1 MNEPLTLRAFSD
13 LPQIKA
19 RLVSK
24 GLSPP
29 ESENKAEIFLAC
41 AKALRTSGLD
51 DGAAVSAFFVPGR
64 IEILGKHT
72 DYAGGRS
79 IIAAAEKALCVV
91 AAKLQDTT
99 IRILDSATGEQVEFK
114 ISDNPNPQPGHWAN
128 YPMTVAR
135 RLAKNFPGRLC
146 GAEIAFAG
154 DLPPAA
160 GMASSS
166 AMIVGFFLALSAFN
180 DLTSREEY
188 HNNISSSTDLAAY
201 LATVENGQTFG
212 TLAGD
217 KGVGTFG
224 GSEDHTAIL
233 CCQANILSQY
243 SYHPVRLERTV
254 KFPSGHVFVIASS
267 GVVAEKTGA
276 AMEKYNRASMLCQ
289 RAVRIWNKATG
300 RSDPHLAAA
309 IASSPD
315 APDRLR
321 NVLQQA
327 SDKQFGSEELLK
339 RLEHFLAESE
349 QIVPAAG
356 TALAAGDLA
365 EFDRQVTRSQ
375 QLAETLLGNQVPETV
390 FLARCARDLGAIAAS
405 AFGAGFGGSVWALTK
420 ADGAKQFIEK
430 WSALYKRQ
438 FPTPAANAVFLLTHP
453 GPAAFEL

>member
-1 MNEPLTLRAFSD
+1 
-13 LPQIKA
+13 
-19 RLVSK
+19 
-24 GLSPP
+24 
-29 ESENKAEIFLAC
+29 
-41 AKALRTSGLD
+41 
-51 DGAAVSAFFVPGR
+51 
-64 IEILGKHT
+64 
-72 DYAGGRS
+72 
-79 IIAAAEKALCVV
+79 
-91 AAKLQDTT
+91 
-99 IRILDSATGEQVEFK
+99 
-114 ISDNPNPQPGHWAN
+114 
-128 YPMTVAR
+128 MTVAR

-166 AMIVGFFLALSAFN
+166 AMIVGFFLVLSAFN
-180 DLTSREEY
+180 DLTSRKEY
-188 HNNISSSTDLAAY
+188 RNNIGSLTDLATY
-201 LATVENGQTFG
+201 LAKVENGQTFG

-233 CCQANILSQY
+233 CCQANTLSQY
-243 SYHPVRLERTV
+243 SYRPVRLERTV

-267 GVVAEKTGA
+267 GIVAEKTGA

-289 RAVRIWNKATG
+289 RAVQIWNKTTKRA
-300 RSDPHLAAA
+300 DPQLAAA
-309 IASSPD
+309 LAS
-315 APDRLR
+315 APTAPNHLQ
-321 NVLQQA
+321 NILQQA
-327 SDKQFGSEELLK
+327 GDKKFSPEELLK

-390 FLARCARDLGAIAAS
+390 FLARRAHDLGAIAAS

-420 ADGAKQFIEK
+420 ANGAKQFLEK
-430 WSALYKRQ
+430 WLALYKSQ
-438 FPTPAANAVFLLTHP
+438 FPTPAANAVFLLTRP